1 MPSSMEVDK
10 ENVGSAG
17 ASGAES
23 KAAPVRSKGVS
34 ADDNRE
40 AFSPDLLRI
49 YYARLFPYEQMY
61 RWLGYSN
68 MPASLPD
75 TEGIP
80 QAVEEQADFFSKRE
94 FSFTIEDDVYIRY
107 QCFADQKEFE
117 QQVQKKQPHK
127 IDIGAV
133 FTLPPK
139 ARNHLAVKPGAFQPV
154 ERELVFD
161 IDLTD
166 YDDVRTCC
174 SGAKICNRCW
184 SYMTMAVEVM
194 DVGLREDFGFK
205 HILWVYSG
213 RRGVHCWVA
222 DDAARALT
230 NEGRGAVADYF
241 SVVAGNDNQAK
252 KVNVATPIHPSLRRA
267 YETLEPLFLEHII
280 TEEGQGLLSDPSR
293 WGKLLA
299 TVPEDVRETLHGRW
313 KIGETSP
320 EEKWAELNDELDK
333 RFRKQQGNGKRAK
346 AVDKSS
352 TPEQWRFE
360 VVLEHTYPRLDVNV
374 SKGRNH
380 LLKSPFAVHPKT
392 GRVCVPIDPAKVR
405 EFDPF
410 VVPTLGHLQR
420 QIDQYDKDHGEEA
433 KNVSSSDKTDMKGY
447 AKRFE
452 DTFLKGLYKGIRAKK
467 RDRAERVAAVTTAF

>member
-1 MPSSMEVDK
+1 MPTAAMEVDK
-10 ENVGSAG
+10 GDQEMVAG
-17 ASGAES
+17 ASGVES
-23 KAAPVRSKGVS
+23 KAPVRSKGVS
-34 ADDNRE
+34 ADDDRE

-75 TEGIP
+75 SSGKP
-80 QAVEEQADFFSKRE
+80 QPVDEQADFFSKRE

-117 QQVQKKQPHK
+117 QQVQRKQPHK
-127 IDIGAV
+127 IDIGAI

-139 ARNHLAVKPGAFQPV
+139 NHLAVKPGAFQPV

-194 DVGLREDFGFK
+194 DVGLRQDFGFK

-241 SVVAGNDNQAK
+241 GVVAGNDNQSK
-252 KVNVATPIHPSLRRA
+252 KVNVSLPIHPSLRRA

-280 TEEGQGLLSDPSR
+280 TEEGQGLLSDPSH

-299 TVPEDVRETLHGRW
+299 TVPEDVRQTLEGRW
-313 KIGETSP
+313 KMGGSSP
-320 EEKWAELNDELDK
+320 ADKWEELVEEMEKK
-333 RFRKQQGNGKRAK
+333 GRKQQQLAK
-346 AVDKSS
+346 KMKPADRPP
-352 TPEQWRFE
+352 TPEQWRYE
-360 VVLEHTYPRLDVNV
+360 VVFEHTYPRLDVNV

-392 GRVCVPIDPAKVR
+392 GRVCVPIDPAHVR

-410 VVPTLGHLQR
+410 TVPTLGQLQR
-420 QIDQYDKDHGEEA
+420 QIDKYDKEHGEET
-433 KNVSSSDKTDMKGY
+433 KSVSSINKTEMKKY
-447 AKRFE
+447 VQQFE
-452 DTFLKGLYKGIRAKK
+452 DTFLTGLYKGIRVKK
-467 RDRAERVAAVTTAF
+467 RDRTERIAAVTTDF

>member
-1 MPSSMEVDK
+1 MPTAMEVEK
-10 ENVGSAG
+10 ENVETAP
-17 ASGAES
+17 AS
-23 KAAPVRSKGVS
+23 KPMPRTKGVS

-40 AFSPDLLRI
+40 AFSPDLLRL

-75 TEGIP
+75 SNGKP
-80 QAVEEQADFFSKRE
+80 QPVDEQADFFSKRE

-117 QQVQKKQPHK
+117 QQVQRKQPHK

-133 FTLPPK
+133 FTVPPK
-139 ARNHLAVKPGAFQPV
+139 NHLAVKPGAFQPV

-194 DVGLREDFGFK
+194 DVGLRQDFGFK

-222 DDAARALT
+222 DDSARALT

-241 SVVAGNDNQAK
+241 GVVAGNDNQAK
-252 KVNVATPIHPSLRRA
+252 KVSVSLPIHPSLRRA

-280 TEEGQGLLSDPSR
+280 TADGQGLLADSSR

-299 TVPEDVRETLHGRW
+299 TVPEDVRETLEGRW
-313 KIGETSP
+313 KMGESSP
-320 EEKWAELNDELDK
+320 EEKWQELVEEMEK
-333 RFRKQQGNGKRAK
+333 RGRKQQSKKLK
-346 AVDKSS
+346 ADRVS
-352 TPEQWRFE
+352 TPEQWRYE

-392 GRVCVPIDPAKVR
+392 GRVCVPIDPANVR

-410 VVPTLGHLQR
+410 EVPTLGQLQR
-420 QIDQYDKDHGEEA
+420 QIDQYDKDHGDEA
-433 KNVSSSDKTDMKGY
+433 RNVSSCDKTDMKVY
-447 AKRFE
+447 VQRFE
-452 DTFLKGLYKGIRAKK
+452 ETFLKGVYKGIRVKK
-467 RDRAERVAAVTTAF
+467 RDRAERVAAVTTDF